1 MISAGVLR
9 CGAGTGLAV
18 LKVLL
23 VLLVT
28 PARARAAD
36 WQVLPSLRLRESYS
50 DNINVAPG
58 KQARGE
64 SSSEAA
70 PGIALTGG
78 NEHLALRL
86 DYSVQKI
93 VYSHDADR
101 LNQQLDA
108 SAHGELARD
117 WLYLDLRQG
126 ISQQNVSAFGP
137 QFSDQ
142 ALRNPNS
149 STVRT
154 RSVSPYLRHLVRGLA
169 SVDLRYA
176 SEHVR
181 SAGLLEVRSDE
192 TSLDLASDHSGQPWS
207 WQLRLDRKH
216 IADAALAPVVMD
228 DAALTLTDALNS
240 RFALV
245 ATAGYETNDYQANS
259 GEARG
264 RYWSVGGRWTPS
276 PRTSLSASRGRR
288 YFGKTYRLD
297 AEYRLRQTYWTLSYD
312 ENITTTQAQLLSL
325 PPAGLGDFLNQLWA
339 SRIPDPLLRAQTV
352 KFFLQ
357 LSQLLGTRGNVN
369 YFSHRYY
376 LQKEWKLATVYTG
389 PKSAL
394 SLGLAS
400 TGRTAQTSAAIDSLL
415 LGPDQLALE
424 DRTRQNSAQLGW
436 SWRMST
442 RNNLSLGASR
452 GSVESLSTGR
462 RDNNVALTVGFSR
475 QLQAKVSASIDFRHL
490 RHTSNGGGAYREN
503 GASATFAVM
512 F

>member
-1 MISAGVLR
+1 MVIMISAGMVR

-18 LKVLL
+18 LL
-23 VLLVT
+23 VLVL
-28 PARARAAD
+28 PDGARAAD
-36 WQVLPSLRLRESYS
+36 WHVLPSLRLRESYS
-50 DNINVAPG
+50 DNVNLAPG
-58 KQARGE
+58 KQARGQF
-64 SSSEAA
+64 SSEAA
-70 PGIALTGG
+70 PGIVLTGG
-78 NEHLALRL
+78 SQRLDLRL
-86 DYSVQKI
+86 DYSLQKI

-108 SAHGELARD
+108 SAHAELARD
-117 WLYLDLRQG
+117 WLYFDLREG

-137 QFSDQ
+137 QFNDTV
-142 ALRNPNS
+142 LRNPNS

-154 RSVSPYLRHLVRGLA
+154 RSVSPYLRHLIRGLA
-169 SVDLRYA
+169 SVELRYA
-176 SEHVR
+176 AESMR
-181 SAGLLEVRSDE
+181 GAGQLEVRSDAS
-192 TSLDLASDHSGQPWS
+192 SLDLAGDNVGQMWG
-207 WQLRLDRKH
+207 WGLHLDRKH
-216 IADAALAPVVMD
+216 IADAALAPVTMD
-228 DAALTLTDALNS
+228 DAALTLTDTLNS

-245 ATAGYETNDYQANS
+245 TTAGYEKNDYQTNR
-259 GEARG
+259 GEPQG

-276 PRTSLSASRGRR
+276 PRTSVSASRGRR

-312 ENITTTQAQLLSL
+312 ENVTTTQAQFLSL
-325 PPAGLGDFLNQLWA
+325 PPSGLSDFLNQLWT

-357 LSQLLGTRGNVN
+357 LSQLFGTQGNVN

-376 LQKEWKLATVYTG
+376 LQKEWKLASVYTG
-389 PKSAL
+389 PKSTL

-400 TGRTAQTSAAIDSLL
+400 TGRTAQTNAAIDSLL

-442 RNNLSLGASR
+442 RNNVNLGASH

-462 RDNNVALTVGFSR
+462 RDNNLALTVGFSR
-475 QLQAKVSASIDFRHL
+475 QLQAKVSASVDFRHL

-503 GASATFAVM
+503 GASATLAVL